1 MNLRRTIR
9 CRHAAY
15 TMVELMA
22 AVLISIVLV
31 VAMYQIFARVQSV
44 FTTGHSRTKLLEEG
58 RAVMDL
64 IVRDLSRMAPA
75 GLLDPN
81 FIAVPYRTNRLETL
95 AYPTNWATLRADQ
108 QNTWLTTTEP
118 FVSSRVSF
126 LGHDDQ
132 WQQMAYRLES
142 RGQPGKANDVIG
154 ALWRYESGPV
164 PKRHIIRLVSSNKDG
179 QYQKLSDNVVH
190 FRMRAV
196 SPHDPGRALWAD
208 PEFRRLDVPL
218 YVEVEIGLIEEKL
231 KKEILND
238 AKVERLTVELE
249 SGAMDQASYRR
260 LTSQRRGRV
269 MELLAE
275 NLGRI
280 LMLRQLVPIRTQ
292 SDIPPALFVKKTQK
306 EFEANGFSVTGG
318 VTGGGFPAG
327 GSKPARYVFIIDKS
341 GSMAAERRFI
351 SARLA
356 MIETLKKLNPNAFF
370 YVFFFSNDSEGMPS
384 GPVTLDNPEPGIAL
398 NLVSAT
404 PANVAFYTRWVA
416 TRSYGGGTN
425 PTRALEA
432 AFAMNPDTIWLLTDG
447 QIPDFIVPGIAN
459 LNAAR
464 ATPVRVNTIGLGRS
478 KDISERYLLQI
489 AVDNEG
495 VYTFVSTDPEEEE

>member
-9 CRHAAY
+9 RRHAAY

-22 AVLISIVLV
+22 AVLISVVLV

-64 IVRDLSRMAPA
+64 IVRDLGRMAPA
-75 GLLDPN
+75 GMLEPN

-142 RGQPGKANDVIG
+142 RGQPGNANDVIG

-164 PKRHIIRLVSSNKDG
+164 PKRHIIRLVSSNKSG

-196 SPHDPGRALWAD
+196 SPHDPGRALWVD

-260 LTSQRRGRV
+260 LTNLRRGRV

-292 SDIPPALFVKKTQK
+292 ADIPPSLFVKKTQK
-306 EFEANGFSVTGG
+306 EFEANGFSL
-318 VTGGGFPAG
+318 TGGGGAG
-327 GSKPARYVFIIDKS
+327 GFAVGANKPARYVFIIDKS
-341 GSMAAERRFI
+341 GSMGAERRFI

-356 MIETLKKLNPNAFF
+356 MIETLKKLDPSAFF
-370 YVFFFSNDSEGMPS
+370 YVFFFSTDSEGMPS
-384 GPVTLDNPEPGIAL
+384 GPVTPDNPQPGIAL

-404 PANVAFYTRWVA
+404 PANVAFYTQWVA

-447 QIPDFIVPGIAN
+447 QIPNFIVPGIAN

>member
-9 CRHAAY
+9 RRHAAY

-196 SPHDPGRALWAD
+196 SPHDPGRALWVD

-249 SGAMDQASYRR
+249 GGAMDQASYRR
-260 LTSQRRGRV
+260 LTNQRRGRV
-269 MELLAE
+269 MELLTE
-275 NLGRI
+275 NLGRV

-318 VTGGGFPAG
+318 ANE
-327 GSKPARYVFIIDKS
+327 SARYVFIIDKS
-341 GSMAAERRFI
+341 GSMREEGRFD
-351 SARLA
+351 SAQMAL
-356 MIETLKKLNPNAFF
+356 IETVNKLNTDVSFYIIFF
-370 YVFFFSNDSEGMPS
+370 NTQAEGMPEPPTVPLS
-384 GPVTLDNPEPGIAL
+384 PNPGIAK
-398 NLVSAT
+398 NLVPAT
-404 PANVAFYTRWVA
+404 PLNKIYYSDWVDN
-416 TRSYGGGTN
+416 RKINGGTD
-425 PTRALEA
+425 PSTALQA
-432 AFAMNPDTIWLLTDG
+432 AFQMNPDTIWLLTDG
-447 QIPDFIVPGIAN
+447 KIPARIVNGIAQ

-464 ATPVRVNTIGLGRS
+464 EKPVRVNTIGLGRS

>member
-1 MNLRRTIR
+1 MNPNRTIR
-9 CRHAAY
+9 RRQAAY

-22 AVLISIVLV
+22 AVLISVGLV

-64 IVRDLSRMAPA
+64 IVRDLGRMAPA
-75 GLLDPN
+75 GLLEPN
-81 FIAVPYRTNRLETL
+81 FIAVPYRTNRLDTL
-95 AYPTNWATLRADQ
+95 SFPTNWASLRADQ

-118 FVSSRVSF
+118 FISSRISF

-142 RGQPGKANDVIG
+142 RGQPATPNDVIG

-164 PKRHIIRLVSSNKDG
+164 PKRHIIRLVNSNKDA

-196 SPHDPGRALWAD
+196 SPHDPGRAMWVE
-208 PEFRRLDVPL
+208 PEFYRLDVPL
-218 YVEVEIGLIEEKL
+218 YVEVELGLIEAKL

-238 AKVERLTVELE
+238 AEVDRLTMELE
-249 SGAMDQASYRR
+249 SGPMDP
-260 LTSQRRGRV
+260 LTWAKLNRQRRTRM
-269 MELLAE
+269 MEMLNE

-280 LMLRQLVPIRTQ
+280 LLLRQLVPIRTQ
-292 SDIPPALFVKKTQK
+292 AEIPPALFVKKTQK
-306 EFEANGFSVTGG
+306 EFEANGFSVTGS
-318 VTGGGFPAG
+318 VTGGGG
-327 GSKPARYVFIIDKS
+327 GPLGSSRPARYVFIIDKS
-341 GSMAAERRFI
+341 GSMSEERRFI

-356 MIETLKKLNPNAFF
+356 MIETLKKLNPSDSF
-370 YVFFFSNDSEGMPS
+370 YIFFFNTGSQPMPVDPFDGQS
-384 GPVTLDNPEPGIAL
+384 KPAPDLVPAL
-398 NLVSAT
+398 PKTKLAYEYWIRNQM
-404 PANVAFYTRWVA
+404 N
-416 TRSYGGGTN
+416 GGGTD
-425 PTRALEA
+425 PTASLNA
-432 AFAMNPDTIWLLTDG
+432 AFIMNPDTIWLLTDG
-447 QIPDFIVPGIAN
+447 QIPDHIVPGIAN
-459 LNAAR
+459 LNAQR

-478 KDISERYLLQI
+478 REISERYLLQI
-489 AVDNEG
+489 AVDNGG

>member
-9 CRHAAY
+9 RRQAAY

-22 AVLISIVLV
+22 AVLISVLLV
-31 VAMYQIFARVQSV
+31 VAMYQIFAFFLSV

-64 IVRDLSRMAPA
+64 IVRDLGRMAPA
-75 GLLDPN
+75 GLLEPN
-81 FIAVPYRTNRLETL
+81 FVAIPYRTNRLETL
-95 AYPTNWATLRADQ
+95 ASPTNWAKLRADQ
-108 QNTWLTTTEP
+108 QNTWLATTEP
-118 FVSSRVSF
+118 FISSRVSF

-142 RGQPGKANDVIG
+142 RGQPGKGNDVIG
-154 ALWRYESGPV
+154 ALWRYESSPI
-164 PKRHIIRLVSSNKDG
+164 PKRHIIRLVNSNKDA
-179 QYQKLSDNVVH
+179 QFQKLSDNVVH

-208 PEFRRLDVPL
+208 PIFTRLDVPL

-238 AKVERLTVELE
+238 AKVERFTVELE
-249 SGAMDQASYRR
+249 SGAMDVASYRR
-260 LTSQRRGRV
+260 LTTQRRSRV
-269 MELLAE
+269 MEMLSE

-292 SDIPPALFVKKTQK
+292 ADIPPELFVKKTQK
-306 EFEANGFSVTGG
+306 EFGANGFSVSTGAS
-318 VTGGGFPAG
+318 GGG
-327 GSKPARYVFIIDKS
+327 RYVFIIDKS
-341 GSMAAERRFI
+341 GSMGAERRFI

-356 MIETLKKLNPNAFF
+356 MIETLKKLDPTAFF
-370 YVFFFSNDSEGMPS
+370 YVFFFSTDSEGMPS
-384 GPVTLDNPEPGIAL
+384 GPATTENPNPGIAL
-398 NLVSAT
+398 NLVQAS
-404 PANVAFYTRWVA
+404 PANVAFYSQWVA
-416 TRSYGGGTN
+416 TRTHGGSTN

-432 AFAMNPDTIWLLTDG
+432 AFAMNPDIIWLLTDG
-447 QIPDFIVPGIAN
+447 KIPSFIVPGIAN
-459 LNAAR
+459 LNAGR
-464 ATPVRVNTIGLGRS
+464 APRVRVNTIGLGRS

-489 AVDNEG
+489 AVDNDG
-495 VYTFVSTDPEEEE
+495 VYTFVSTDPEDEE